1 MKIRHILLFCGMAAS
16 VAGAGQL
23 ELSKKWI
30 QQNMNHATTGE
41 ITFHI
46 KEAKKSVNPISS
58 GAADGDLHIA
68 GGSAQTGLPMVAEII
83 NAKMSDKA
91 VQLAKGSTNKDVKLN
106 GVWRLWFEHPPS
118 SGAKQKQFANN
129 PLTGPPT
136 NPDHMFEIHPIS
148 MIGGIDLTTNLQRVD
163 GYDAKPND
171 ATFGNYESRLI
182 DSWKVTADSV
192 IIDSKKAGYNYAD
205 FVIRLNESPLEITND
220 PTRPEPGRYTAQA
233 QILDTDCSLILD
245 KKTKQQI
252 ISGPRRVVFVENDA
266 KNVIGSAKA
275 GSTFHVMGIPRIN
288 LERLVFYLN
297 HPDQLDKKKPR
308 LPYEMVIISAEKQ
321 TCKNA
326 PAASSADTGA
336 GGSKKSTQSGTK
348 TKKKKT

>member
-1 MKIRHILLFCGMAAS
+1 MKFRHILLFCGIATG

-41 ITFHI
+41 ITFHV

-58 GAADGDLHIA
+58 GASDGDLHIA

-83 NAKMSDKA
+83 NGKMSAKA
-91 VQLAKGSTNKDVKLN
+91 VQLAKESTNQDVKLN

-118 SGAKQKQFANN
+118 SGAKQKQFGDN
-129 PLTGPPT
+129 PLTGPAT

-148 MIGGIDLTTNLQRVD
+148 MIGGIDLAANLQRVD

-205 FVIRLNESPLEITND
+205 FVIRLNESPQEIVND
-220 PTRPEPGRYTAQA
+220 SARPEPGRYMAQA
-233 QILDTDCSLILD
+233 QVLDTDCTEIVD

-252 ISGPRRVVFVENDA
+252 ISGPRRMVFVENDA
-266 KNVIGSAKA
+266 KKVMGSAKA

-308 LPYEMVIISAEKQ
+308 LPYEMIIISATPQ
-321 TCKNA
+321 TCKNV
-326 PAASSADTGA
+326 AAAGA
-336 GGSKKSTQSGTK
+336 GAGRTKKSTSSAGK
-348 TKKKKT
+348 TKKKKA